1 MSHPG
6 ISSRGRLVLLRDG
19 IDLYDCMSGIESQ
32 GIGRCVPLPLIGGFH
47 CLCDDHADGLLSAH
61 PAVSLVEENTA
72 VNLTAIALQDPTVR
86 QPWNITQAI
95 RAIHAHDAWR
105 LSQGEGVGVAV
116 FDTGIDLTHPDL
128 INRVHGGINLI
139 KEGAQPQDDHGH
151 GTRVAGIIA
160 AMGRTPAVTGVA
172 PKAKL
177 YAIKVLDAKGDGA
190 VSDLILGLQ
199 WVMEHNISVINMSL
213 DIPEESQALA
223 AAIHKAIASGITII
237 ASTGNRGPASPPVY
251 PAAYPG
257 VIGVSAVTLEGRAV
271 SFGSSGPDIDLVAP
285 GLAIRTTSLRRGY
298 TWASGTSMA
307 CPFVAGAA
315 ALYLQRYPNAD
326 PEQVREA
333 LLKSAVDLPG
343 IPREQQGAG
352 LVNAA
357 EALCYARSEA
367 APAPLPVES
376 APLPVGSAPVPVEP
390 APLPVEPDPSPPELM
405 AVRPWDAQLQAIHT
419 KQIAMEQYVQ
429 AQLAELTRLIQT
441 AIQQRE

>member
-1 MSHPG
+1 
-6 ISSRGRLVLLRDG
+6 
-19 IDLYDCMSGIESQ
+19 
-32 GIGRCVPLPLIGGFH
+32 
-47 CLCDDHADGLLSAH
+47 
-61 PAVSLVEENTA
+61 
-72 VNLTAIALQDPTVR
+72 
-86 QPWNITQAI
+86 
-95 RAIHAHDAWR
+95 
-105 LSQGEGVGVAV
+105 
-116 FDTGIDLTHPDL
+116 
-128 INRVHGGINLI
+128 
-139 KEGAQPQDDHGH
+139 
-151 GTRVAGIIA
+151 
-160 AMGRTPAVTGVA
+160 
-172 PKAKL
+172 
-177 YAIKVLDAKGDGA
+177 
-190 VSDLILGLQ
+190 
-199 WVMEHNISVINMSL
+199 SVINMSL

-223 AAIHKAIASGITII
+223 AAIHNAIASGITII

-271 SFGSSGPDIDLVAP
+271 SFGSSGPDVDLVAP